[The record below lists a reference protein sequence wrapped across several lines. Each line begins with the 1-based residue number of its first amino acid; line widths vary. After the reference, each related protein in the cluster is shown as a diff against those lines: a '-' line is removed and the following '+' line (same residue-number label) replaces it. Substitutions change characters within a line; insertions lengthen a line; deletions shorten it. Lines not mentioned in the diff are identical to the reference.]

1 MYIYIFICINSICY
15 VIMHIYIFYKYSYIH
30 NYQKV
35 TSIYIVGVYNLLIAY
50 KKGCNND
57 ISLLQPL
64 YTVIC

>member
-1 MYIYIFICINSICY
+1 MSLCIYIYFINIPT
-15 VIMHIYIFYKYSYIH
+15 IH
-30 NYQKV
+30 NYQRV
-35 TSIYIVGVYNLLIAY
+35 TSIYIVSVYNLLIAY